1 MTRRLLGLILTLC
14 MAGPLCGCDALLG
27 YLGLD
32 TVEVIL
38 NNQADYAVEVDLYLS
53 DQEDI
58 SEAVLITLGEH
69 LEFTLQP
76 GTTQRF
82 TRSCDDLKAIIIYDA
97 DLEVAGGPD
106 TESNVLRTDGDFN
119 CADKI
124 TFTFDHSA
132 AISDFNV
139 SVDVRPQTVLLP

>member
-1 MTRRLLGLILTLC
+1 MGFILTVGT
-14 MAGPLCGCDALLG
+14 AVPLCGCDALQG

-32 TVEVIL
+32 TVEVVL

-53 DQEDI
+53 DQKDI
-58 SEAVLITLGEH
+58 PEALLITIGEH
-69 LEFTLQP
+69 LEFTLAP
-76 GTTQRF
+76 GTSQRF

-97 DLEVAGGPD
+97 DLEVVGGPD
-106 TESNVLRTDGDFN
+106 TESNVLRTDGDFD
-119 CADKI
+119 CADRI

-139 SVDVRPQTVLLP
+139 AVDVRPQTVLLP

>member
-1 MTRRLLGLILTLC
+1 MTKRLMGFILTIGI
-14 MAGPLCGCDALLG
+14 AAPLCGCDALQG

-32 TVEVIL
+32 TVEVVL
-38 NNQADYAVEVDLYLS
+38 NNQADFPVDVDLYLS
-53 DQEDI
+53 DQKDI
-58 SEAVLITLGEH
+58 PEVLLITVGEH
-69 LEFTLQP
+69 LQYTLAP
-76 GTTQRF
+76 GTSQRF
-82 TRSCDDLKAIIIYDA
+82 TRSCDDLKAIMVYDA
-97 DLEVAGGPD
+97 DLETVGGPD

-139 SVDVRPQTVLLP
+139 TVDVRPQTPFLP